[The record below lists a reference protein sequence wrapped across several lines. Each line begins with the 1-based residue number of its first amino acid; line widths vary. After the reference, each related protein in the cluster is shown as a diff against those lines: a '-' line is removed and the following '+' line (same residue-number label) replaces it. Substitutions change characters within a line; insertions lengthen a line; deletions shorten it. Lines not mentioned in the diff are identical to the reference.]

1 MSLRRLA
8 YATACGSEVG
18 ALRATDFL
26 SWLKPRPPKAM
37 GAATAHGRGESRD
50 AGFGLAHQKNPE
62 KQTQA

>member
-8 YATACGSEVG
+8 YATACGSEV
-18 ALRATDFL
+18 
-26 SWLKPRPPKAM
+26 